1 MDRLNPCGVPT
12 VTSFDMKFKYMSDPV
27 DSIGNGRN
35 LKNELNAKPP
45 ISGSNR
51 EAPSCTFSTSLL
63 YQNNSHRLIY
73 LILKFYNLGY
83 TLSYLDD

>member
-1 MDRLNPCGVPT
+1 MRYKHILLLVLISINAIKINIRKVMDRLNPCGVPT

-35 LKNELNAKPP
+35 LKNELNPRPP

-63 YQNNSHRLIY
+63 Y
-73 LILKFYNLGY
+73 
-83 TLSYLDD
+83 